1 MLRVHRSLP
10 GGPLGVPRRGDVAVW
25 VVALDALAPAEFASE
40 LAPDETERAR
50 RFHFEPDRR
59 RFAGGRLALRRILAA
74 YLAVAPRAIELRTW
88 PNGKPALAASHGS
101 ALRFS
106 LSHSG
111 EVALVAVA
119 AGIEVGVD
127 VELRRPLPD
136 LESLVARYFS
146 SPERAAIEAVPA
158 GRRLEAF
165 FDYWTAKEAYLKAG
179 GDGLARRLDAF
190 DIVLDEAAAPRLVEV
205 RDRPGDERRWTLGRL
220 AVDPVYAAAVAFE
233 RWDRAG

>member
-88 PNGKPALAASHGS
+88 PHDKPALAASHGS

-146 SPERAAIEAVPA
+146 PPERAAIEAVPA

-205 RDRPGDERRWTLGRL
+205 RDRPGDEHRWTLGRL
-220 AVDPVYAAAVAFE
+220 AVDPAYAAAVAFE